1 MATVI
6 FMGVSTYIVP
16 IYGEYEPDTWNTF
29 LNIAHFIKWDL
40 SPSCT
45 NPL

>member
-6 FMGVSTYIVP
+6 FMGVPTYIVP

-29 LNIAHFIKWDL
+29 FKYSAFY
-40 SPSCT
+40 
-45 NPL
+45 